1 MHRSRL
7 TGSGV
12 RRYPHEKGSFV
23 DIENAVMIVT
33 GASSGIGA
41 ATARAAAAAGARVVL
56 AARREERIRALA
68 AQLPDARAVPCDVT
82 DGHQLAQAVQAAV
95 DAYGRV
101 DVLVNNAGQG
111 LHVPLESVHPADF
124 RAVLDLN
131 VVAALAAMQ
140 AVIPVMRSQGAGSIV
155 NVSSGTTLAVRP
167 GAGAYA
173 ASKAALNMLSSVA
186 RLELAEAGIAVST
199 VYPFI
204 TATDFHRSL
213 RAGGLRAGA
222 PPEDAP
228 PELRPQRPEQV
239 AEVILELIR
248 SGAEQADLVPTRF
261 GGTYEG

>member
-1 MHRSRL
+1 M
-7 TGSGV
+7 
-12 RRYPHEKGSFV
+12 
-23 DIENAVMIVT
+23 DIANAVVLVT

-56 AARREERIRALA
+56 AARREDRIRALA
-68 AQLPDARAVPCDVT
+68 DELPGALAVACDVT
-82 DGHQLAQAVQAAV
+82 DAGQLADAVRATL
-95 DAYGRV
+95 DTHGRL

-111 LHVPLESVHPADF
+111 LHVPLADVDPDDF

-140 AVIPVMRSQGAGSIV
+140 AVVPVMRSQGAGSIV
-155 NVSSGTTLAVRP
+155 NVSSGTTLVVRP

-173 ASKAALNMLSSVA
+173 ASKAALNMLSGVA
-186 RLELAEAGIAVST
+186 RLELADAGIAVST

-204 TATDFHRSL
+204 TATEFHSSL
-213 RAGGLRAGA
+213 RAGALQA
-222 PPEDAP
+222 PPQGAP

-261 GGTYEG
+261 GGSYRG

>member
-1 MHRSRL
+1 
-7 TGSGV
+7 
-12 RRYPHEKGSFV
+12 V
-23 DIENAVMIVT
+23 DIRNSVVLVT

-68 AQLPDARAVPCDVT
+68 EELPDARAVACDVT
-82 DGHQLAQAVQAAV
+82 DAQQVASAVRTAV
-95 DAYGRV
+95 DVYGGL
-101 DVLVNNAGQG
+101 DVLVNNSGQG
-111 LHVPLESVHPADF
+111 LHVPLEAVDPADF

-131 VVAALAAMQ
+131 VVAPLAAMQ
-140 AVIPVMRSQGAGSIV
+140 AVIPVMRRQGAGSIV
-155 NVSSGTTLAVRP
+155 NVSSGTTLVVRP

-186 RLELAEAGIAVST
+186 RLELASAGIAVST

-204 TATDFHRSL
+204 TATEFHRSL
-213 RAGGLRAGA
+213 RAGGLPATA
-222 PPEDAP
+222 SSEEVP
-228 PELRPQRPEQV
+228 PELRPQPPETV

-261 GGTYEG
+261 GGTCRG

>member
-1 MHRSRL
+1 M
-7 TGSGV
+7 
-12 RRYPHEKGSFV
+12 
-23 DIENAVMIVT
+23 DIENSVVLIT
-33 GASSGIGA
+33 GASSGIGE

-68 AQLPDARAVPCDVT
+68 EELPDARAVPCDVT
-82 DGHQLAQAVQAAV
+82 DAQQLAQAVRTAV
-95 DAYGRV
+95 DVHGRL

-111 LHVPLESVHPADF
+111 LHVPLEDVDPADF

-131 VVAALAAMQ
+131 VVAPLAAMQ
-140 AVIPVMRSQGAGSIV
+140 AVLPVMRRHGAGSIV
-155 NVSSGTTLAVRP
+155 NVSSGTTLVVRP

-186 RLELAEAGIAVST
+186 RLELADAGIVVST

-204 TATDFHRSL
+204 TATEFHSSL
-213 RAGGLRAGA
+213 RAGALQA
-222 PPEDAP
+222 PPREAP

-248 SGAEQADLVPTRF
+248 TGAERADLVPETF
-261 GGTYEG
+261 GGSYRG

>member
-1 MHRSRL
+1 
-7 TGSGV
+7 
-12 RRYPHEKGSFV
+12 V
-23 DIENAVMIVT
+23 DIRNSVVLVT

-68 AQLPDARAVPCDVT
+68 EELPDARAVACDVT
-82 DGHQLAQAVQAAV
+82 DAQQLASAVRTAV
-95 DAYGRV
+95 DVYGRL

-111 LHVPLESVHPADF
+111 LHIPLEAVDPADF

-131 VVAALAAMQ
+131 VVAPLAAMQ
-140 AVIPVMRSQGAGSIV
+140 AVIPIMRSQGAGSIV
-155 NVSSGTTLAVRP
+155 NVSSGTTLVVRP

-186 RLELAEAGIAVST
+186 RLELASAGIAVST

-204 TATDFHRSL
+204 TATEFHRSL
-213 RAGGLRAGA
+213 RAGGLQATA
-222 PPEDAP
+222 SSEEVP
-228 PELRPQRPEQV
+228 PELQPQPPETV

-261 GGTYEG
+261 GGTYRG